1 MEWGELAFHYKP
13 FGSVY
18 VFCYVHMYFDGY
30 KTYIVKNSS
39 YLLARVSH
47 MTTMHSLTD
56 ILQRLT
62 FLRNRGIIFSIVDL
76 LSCV

>member
-39 YLLARVSH
+39 YLLARVGPDS
-47 MTTMHSLTD
+47 SRV
-56 ILQRLT
+56 IK
-62 FLRNRGIIFSIVDL
+62 LRSGSTA
-76 LSCV
+76 